1 MEGNACFDPPTGCS
15 SSGLTAPAIT
25 YRTQVDGRSVI
36 GGYVYRGSAIPN
48 LGGTY
53 FYADFFS
60 DWIRSFRLVGGA
72 VTDQRDWT
80 GSVGSV
86 NSVAGFGEDGSGEL
100 YVVSI
105 AGSVFK
111 IAPGS

>member
-1 MEGNACFDPPTGCS
+1 MEGNACFDPPAGCD

-25 YRTQVDGRSVI
+25 YSTHDDGRSVV
-36 GGYVYRGSAIPN
+36 GGYVYRGTAIPN

-80 GSVGSV
+80 SSIGSV
-86 NSVAGFGEDGSGEL
+86 NSVAGFGEDGNGEL

-105 AGSVFK
+105 SGSIYK